1 MEKSLVVVEENH
13 QITSGSDLFSKSVGS
28 SVKKIDSISI
38 DLVSND
44 DETDAGEC
52 GHFSIRGYVSEIRK
66 KNWKMCWPFA
76 LDSNHDRSE
85 EQTCPL
91 SPLHVSKSRW
101 WRCPNCLQELG
112 NESITNN
119 HGDAFNYCNSTRIK
133 SSGTC
138 SHVSSPGDATMPQ
151 PDVLQAPRLNILEG
165 GIVEASIASDPN
177 YNECPLSL
185 TDKQDKNSESANN
198 PITGIEIGSEENLN
212 QEVSESGAATGI
224 ISGPMMGRHDTD
236 GIVALKRYHIESVEF
251 CKPGCGSNGTADF
264 ELAKENDKCVVENS
278 VGICQTRKQPSA
290 EEQHSEL
297 MIACGTSRVTGIVGE
312 VGTRD
317 RSQGWILSHDAV
329 KSHTS
334 ELPSPGLDEHDN
346 ESSESAEMLTG
357 NDLQDHQHDNSNGSH
372 RRKTRK
378 VRLLTELLAENGDAS
393 TRLTRTENFPSN
405 SVPEASAGVDGL
417 SAPQGM
423 VSVKGNAGLDQKMK
437 RKFPHDEEWASLE
450 TSSPNNMYKKDGT
463 CNEGAEITGAFASSD
478 SEEDCEISLTIGQR
492 SHLNKF
498 KFDTVPTTGKKINKN
513 TFVVDECL
521 SLTSSQE
528 NVPKDIQS
536 KAGDANKASA
546 ADTFLLKSGQTA
558 FTGRGVYSFPM
569 PPQQMEKSSSVCKKK
584 IKIDQFDDGRA
595 SLNPWSSCVLRE
607 SPVTR
612 KDVEILQMQSLP
624 APFLSVQNA
633 STEKGLHHSLGSC
646 LPTHGY
652 DGKYISPHE
661 DQLLIWRGSTSKE
674 NQFLGRDIQTNYVGD
689 SIFPSK
695 CEPNAYLH
703 NGAHCDIG
711 SNNAYRMPFLN
722 QKLKSTLQ
730 AGNSSWMQQMDF
742 CGTSNNGKSTERQE
756 HSALSKK
763 HSDQRADKVSEQGNL
778 DDIPMEIVELMAK
791 NQYERCLPDVENDKQ
806 PPETTTN
813 TSNAQIHAKG
823 KLSFLSEKTAH
834 KPKSR
839 VKNSRNGKIIRD
851 ENVRTTQ
858 PNSVDCVSHI
868 DRNHLN
874 FSQPEQTYAPTGLRS
889 FPQGQ
894 GKLQSGVKFSATSSS
909 MHSSS
914 QNCQWIGNI
923 VGNRSSQ
930 TNLRTLESCNTCQS
944 VPQQGKEAAS
954 MWSSMIQN
962 QMPFAYKIPEKHT
975 GPSTNTD
982 VFSHYPSSLRKGN
995 LNGNRDL
1002 NFLDLNVTNPE
1013 KHHRNID
1020 SQTLSKN
1027 TENQVACKH
1036 GGMGSLDPY
1045 YNETIP
1051 AMHLLSLMD
1060 AGLRSGPPIDG
1071 TPKFLK
1077 RAFPHDHHAKEFS
1090 GMSSGSYKT
1099 NSTMKPPYV
1108 YYGKNH
1114 LSENSRDCFS
1124 AIPTVDA
1131 SGFPFQYNKGAK
1143 KSTDLIGQASFKSQE
1158 RQKAKGFDSTSQNKG
1173 HRSHKSVLTVGSSG
1187 TNNGSIPVHS
1197 MPKMFLGTS
1206 DPMLFPLPHVM
1217 ENPTKHKL
1225 EALNNTSTIWPLK
1238 SSSKTEICTVNR
1250 NPADFSTPGA
1260 GNGFMIKGEDLKFR
1274 KPSFSEKRSGLV
1286 KLDRQKNKRQKKV
1299 TAVKGLFVTDA
1310 ICCLRSIP
1318 DLEVEAEKGEQGVI

>member
-1 MEKSLVVVEENH
+1 MYVYNRCEIGVLTRSQLRSFAKTMEKSLVVVEENH

-28 SVKKIDSISI
+28 SSVKKIDSISI

-44 DETDAGEC
+44 DENDAGEC

-101 WRCPNCLQELG
+101 WRCHNCLQELG
-112 NESITNN
+112 TESITNN

-133 SSGTC
+133 SSGIC

-165 GIVEASIASDPN
+165 GTVDASIASDPN
-177 YNECPLSL
+177 YNECHLL
-185 TDKQDKNSESANN
+185 RTDKEDKNSESANN

-236 GIVALKRYHIESVEF
+236 GIALKRYHIGSVEF

-312 VGTRD
+312 VPD
-317 RSQGWILSHDAV
+317 DV

-334 ELPSPGLDEHDN
+334 ELPSPGLDEHNN

-393 TRLTRTENFPSN
+393 TRLMRTENFPSN
-405 SVPEASAGVDGL
+405 SVPEETAGVDGL

-437 RKFPHDEEWASLE
+437 RKFPHDEEWTSLE

-498 KFDTVPTTGKKINKN
+498 KFDTVPMAGKKINKN
-513 TFVVDECL
+513 TLVVDECL
-521 SLTSSQE
+521 SLASSQE
-528 NVPKDIQS
+528 NVPKDIQI

-569 PPQQMEKSSSVCKKK
+569 PPQKMEKSSSVCKKK
-584 IKIDQFDDGRA
+584 SKIDQFVDGRA

-607 SPVTR
+607 SPGTR

-652 DGKYISPHE
+652 DGKYISPLE
-661 DQLLIWRGSTSKE
+661 DQLLIWPGSTSKE
-674 NQFLGRDIQTNYVGD
+674 NQFMGRDIQTNYVGD

-695 CEPNAYLH
+695 CEPNAYLQ

-722 QKLKSTLQ
+722 QKLKSTHQ

-742 CGTSNNGKSTERQE
+742 CGTSNNRRSTERQE
-756 HSALSKK
+756 HSALGKK
-763 HSDQRADKVSEQGNL
+763 HCDQRADKMSEQGNL

-806 PPETTTN
+806 PLETTAN
-813 TSNAQIHAKG
+813 TSNPQIQAKG

-839 VKNSRNGKIIRD
+839 VKNSRNGKIIRA

-858 PNSVDCVSHI
+858 PNSIDCVSHI

-874 FSQPEQTYAPTGLRS
+874 FSQPEQTYAPTGLRL
-889 FPQGQ
+889 FPPCQ
-894 GKLQSGVKFSATSSS
+894 GKLQSGVKFSATGSS

-914 QNCQWIGNI
+914 QNCEWIGTI

-944 VPQQGKEAAS
+944 VPQQGKGAAS

-962 QMPFAYKIPEKHT
+962 PMPFAYKIPEKHT

-982 VFSHYPSSLRKGN
+982 VFSHYPPSSLRKGN

-1013 KHHRNID
+1013 KHPRNID
-1020 SQTLSKN
+1020 SQTLNKN

-1036 GGMGSLDPY
+1036 GGIGSLDPY

-1071 TPKFLK
+1071 TTKFLK

-1090 GMSSGSYKT
+1090 GMPSGSYKT
-1099 NSTMKPPYV
+1099 NSTMKSPYV

-1158 RQKAKGFDSTSQNKG
+1158 REKAKGFDSTSQNKG
-1173 HRSHKSVLTVGSSG
+1173 HRSHKSVLTVGCSG

-1217 ENPTKHKL
+1217 ENATKHKL

-1250 NPADFSTPGA
+1250 NPADFSTPGSS
-1260 GNGFMIKGEDLKFR
+1260 NGFMIKGEDLKFR

-1299 TAVKGLFVTDA
+1299 TAFKGKV
-1310 ICCLRSIP
+1310 
-1318 DLEVEAEKGEQGVI
+1318 